1 MTISQHYQLYRI
13 LNRYSVEL
21 NIGLTRHTER
31 RQRELDEVV
40 VLRALVD
47 EPLLEERA
55 VERPR

>member
-21 NIGLTRHTER
+21 KIGLTRHTER